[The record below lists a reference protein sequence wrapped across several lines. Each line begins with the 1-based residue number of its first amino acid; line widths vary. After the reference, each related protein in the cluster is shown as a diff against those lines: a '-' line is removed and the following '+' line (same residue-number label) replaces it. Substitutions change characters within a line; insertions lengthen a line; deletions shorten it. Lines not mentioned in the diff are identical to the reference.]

1 MTHLDFLS
9 LALSNERMRLA
20 KATKPHEIELRT
32 VWVAQLQREVDSVL
46 VAMNKAPMQA
56 CDLSD
61 DELLAELNSPT

>member
-46 VAMNKAPMQA
+46 VAMNKTPMQA